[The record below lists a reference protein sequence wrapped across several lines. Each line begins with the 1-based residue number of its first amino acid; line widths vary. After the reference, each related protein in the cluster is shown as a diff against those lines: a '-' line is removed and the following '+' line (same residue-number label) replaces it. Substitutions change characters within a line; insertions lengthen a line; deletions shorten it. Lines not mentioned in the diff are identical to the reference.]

1 MVATAI
7 RLRSAPMDTT
17 ATPPTPVRL
26 MVTTV
31 HRGLAVASSLAPAR
45 GSGVVMVMA
54 MAMDTVACTAIVA
67 DMATAIAVG
76 TATGA
81 VMAMAADTVEATA
94 AAIAAAQ

>member
-45 GSGVVMVMA
+45 GSGVVMA

-67 DMATAIAVG
+67 DMAQAIAVG